1 MTLTRRL
8 ALTLLLAI
16 VLSVV
21 ATSAVTFRAAVRPVA
36 DEIHLVMRHLAVQVA
51 HRSDAG
57 TPNAELEAA
66 LHLRVEPLATAPAAW
81 SDAVLD
87 GRRLKIPEQ
96 LGRGVA
102 VETDEGWLLV
112 RRREIPVRSGLLA
125 AAFAVLVVVLAF
137 ASLSIA
143 RRVLG
148 PLYAVDGALERVAAG
163 ELEHR
168 LPTEGPPELRRLA
181 TTFNRMADQVSALLE
196 AEKQTLATISHDL
209 RTPLTR
215 LRLQVELMRRDGADP
230 GRLDRIERDAGVLD
244 TLIEEALQIS
254 RLRANDP
261 QLVREPL
268 DLADLARDALREY
281 DHPVDAQLS
290 SVVLFG
296 DRKLLLRALRNVLAN
311 VERHALSDR
320 PLRVR
325 CDAGCIE
332 FRDHGPGIADHEMDR
347 VFEPYVRATGDPGG
361 SGLGLS
367 IVHRVMEL
375 HGGTVTL
382 ENHDRGLSVRLD
394 FPQSHV

>member
-1 MTLTRRL
+1 
-8 ALTLLLAI
+8 
-16 VLSVV
+16 
-21 ATSAVTFRAAVRPVA
+21 
-36 DEIHLVMRHLAVQVA
+36 
-51 HRSDAG
+51 
-57 TPNAELEAA
+57 
-66 LHLRVEPLATAPAAW
+66 
-81 SDAVLD
+81 
-87 GRRLKIPEQ
+87 
-96 LGRGVA
+96 
-102 VETDEGWLLV
+102 
-112 RRREIPVRSGLLA
+112 
-125 AAFAVLVVVLAF
+125 
-137 ASLSIA
+137 
-143 RRVLG
+143 
-148 PLYAVDGALERVAAG
+148 
-163 ELEHR
+163 
-168 LPTEGPPELRRLA
+168 
-181 TTFNRMADQVSALLE
+181 
-196 AEKQTLATISHDL
+196 
-209 RTPLTR
+209 
-215 LRLQVELMRRDGADP
+215 MRRDGADP
-230 GRLDRIERDAGVLD
+230 GRLDRVERDAGVLD